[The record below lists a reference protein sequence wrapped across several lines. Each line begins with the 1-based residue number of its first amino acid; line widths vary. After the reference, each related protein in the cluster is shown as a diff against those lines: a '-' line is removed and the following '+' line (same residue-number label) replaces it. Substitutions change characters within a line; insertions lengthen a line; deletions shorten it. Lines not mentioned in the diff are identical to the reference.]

1 MEEPRENRL
10 VVATTNM
17 LLLGNDVGLLLLRS
31 RSHTISETII
41 KLPKEKNVR
50 PTKEEISI
58 TLLFVMLFSLSSS
71 RFYHR
76 SACAFIPFYHKNNEG
91 SSGYIYMHACLY
103 RYIYLL
109 EESMVGKRARAT
121 V

>member
-17 LLLGNDVGLLLLRS
+17 LLLGNDVGLPLLRS
-31 RSHTISETII
+31 RSHTVSETII
-41 KLPKEKNVR
+41 KLPNEKNVR

-71 RFYHR
+71 CFYHR
-76 SACAFIPFYHKNNEG
+76 SVCAVIPFYHKNNEG
-91 SSGYIYMHACLY
+91 SSGYIYI
-103 RYIYLL
+103 YIYLL

-121 V
+121 I